1 MAKPRNSFEVM
12 ARTAALR
19 IDEARQM
26 GQQLTFLDD
35 EAGAPVVDTVERKAG
50 RPAGAKSKG
59 SNQMREW
66 LADRGY
72 RMPEDVL
79 AQMAGLANGPD
90 AMVAAMEAA
99 ERVLTWAYAGAGR
112 DKDGNAILPTPSQR
126 LAMFAQLYT
135 TQLRAAE
142 ALLPYGTPKA
152 SPDVQVQDNRTFI
165 LAARPSSG
173 GDRAASARDV
183 TPPMDRRMMPADVA
197 RQIERNQQV
206 KDVGPDAADDERR
219 TNGASD
225 WKDEGKSDD
234 RTD

>member
-12 ARTAALR
+12 ARDAAQR

-26 GQQLTFLDD
+26 GQQLTFLGD

-79 AQMAGLANGPD
+79 AQMAGLASGPD

-99 ERVLTWAYAGAGR
+99 ERVLTWAYTGAGR
-112 DKDGNAILPTPSQR
+112 DKDGNAILPSPNQR

-165 LAARPSSG
+165 LAAQPSSS
-173 GDRAASARDV
+173 GDRAASARDI
-183 TPPMDRRMMPADVA
+183 TPPTTRRMMPADVA
-197 RQIERNQQV
+197 RQIERNQEV
-206 KDVGPDAADDERR
+206 SEGEADAADDGRR
-219 TNGASD
+219 TQEPSHG
-225 WKDEGKSDD
+225 KYEGKSDAEPD
-234 RTD
+234 